1 MGDKQNEGKF
11 LVAAHVG
18 DAGRVRALLSDK
30 KVDVDTQWTLEQ
42 AAAAKGD
49 RSERV
54 AGDTALHFAVR
65 SENHE
70 VVETLLKHGSRINIT
85 NKIGQSALNVAVK
98 ENEALTQYRKWSADY
113 GGSTSS
119 LDNIIDMLTL
129 HLVKQ
134 RLAFMRAMNNYN
146 LDLEVLNKIGEMHQ
160 SLHK

>member
-1 MGDKQNEGKF
+1 MGN
-11 LVAAHVG
+11 LVAVG
-18 DAGRVRALLSDK
+18 GAQEFDEHGN
-30 KVDVDTQWTLEQ
+30 
-42 AAAAKGD
+42 
-49 RSERV
+49 
-54 AGDTALHFAVR
+54 TALHFALQHA
-65 SENHE
+65 SEKHVN
-70 VVETLLKHGSRINIT
+70 VVKTLLKHGARINIK

-134 RLAFMRAMNNYN
+134 RLAFMRAMNDYN
-146 LDLEVLNKIGEMHQ
+146 LNLDVLNKIGEMHL